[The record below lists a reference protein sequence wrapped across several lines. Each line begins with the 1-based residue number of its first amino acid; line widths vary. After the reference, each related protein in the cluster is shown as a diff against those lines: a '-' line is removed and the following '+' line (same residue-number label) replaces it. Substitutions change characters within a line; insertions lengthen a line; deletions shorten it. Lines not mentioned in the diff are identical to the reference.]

1 MVDGDTKTPE
11 PVAPPKPRLW
21 FTRPDAAVT
30 VALAVVLMVVV
41 IVIVVRN
48 YRVGRDV
55 TVVRGPETK
64 YLIDLNSAPESELAL
79 LPGIGPTRAK
89 KIAEWRTQNGPLK
102 GFDDLKKAAK
112 MPAKEIE
119 KLKAKVMFGSGGGTQ
134 STDSATQNDE

>member
-1 MVDGDTKTPE
+1 MADGDAKTPE

-30 VALAVVLMVVV
+30 VALAAVLMVVV
-41 IVIVVRN
+41 IVIVVGN

-55 TVVRGPETK
+55 AVVKGPETK
-64 YLIDLNSAPESELAL
+64 YLIDLNTAPEPELAL

-89 KIAEWRTQNGPLK
+89 KIAEWRTQNGSLK
-102 GFDDLKKAAK
+102 GFDDLKKAAR

-119 KLKAKVMFGSGGGTQ
+119 KLKDKVMFGAGAGMQ
-134 STDSATQNDE
+134 NAECRTQNDE